1 MDESK
6 LKDQNIL
13 LVKEKNG
20 DELKAVSSVSK
31 TGKVELVDAKTE
43 NAALFLKFDRN
54 DKGELAKIMSDF
66 NRQKKNPDDF
76 QLFQVRYGK
85 FKNRKRDW
93 KKYYPAHTMP
103 RLKSC

>member
-76 QLFQVRYGK
+76 QLFRYDTGS
-85 FKNRKRDW
+85 
-93 KKYYPAHTMP
+93 
-103 RLKSC
+103 LKTERGTGRSIIPPTQCRG